1 MPKVVI
7 AMPVFNGGQLVG
19 ESLECLR
26 TQTFRD
32 FEIRIFDNGS
42 TDGTNAA
49 ANAVAEKDLRFRV
62 IRSETTVSMGEN
74 FIKAADETDC
84 DYFAWRAHDDLSAPN
99 FVESLVGLLDS
110 NPAADLAAC
119 TIRTEK
125 PYKNKTNIHRVFDVP
140 DQPLPATLK
149 LMFRSHP
156 SWIYGL
162 FRRNRMADRYRAAIE
177 ALPHVWAWDHLTLF
191 PYFLERSVATTDDT
205 FLIQRVGADSVR
217 PSYTP
222 METSLQWDI
231 YRSFRAF
238 CSALVDQSDFGV
250 VERAILKAS
259 LVRYASKR
267 TFRVSRMALRSL
279 TGR

>member
-1 MPKVVI
+1 
-7 AMPVFNGGQLVG
+7 MPVFNGGRLLG

-26 TQTFRD
+26 TQTFHD
-32 FEIRIFDNGS
+32 FEVRIFDNGS
-42 TDGTNAA
+42 TDET
-49 ANAVAEKDLRFRV
+49 NAVANTVAESDPRFRI
-62 IRSETTVSMGEN
+62 IRSETTISMGEN

-99 FVESLVGLLDS
+99 FVESLVGLLDA

-125 PYKNKTNIHRVFDVP
+125 PYKNKTNFHHVFTVP
-140 DQPLPATLK
+140 DRPLRGTLK

-191 PYFLERSVATTDDT
+191 PYFLERSVATTGDT
-205 FLIQRVGADSVR
+205 FLIQRVGADPDR
-217 PSYTP
+217 QSYTP
-222 METSLQWDI
+222 LETSLQWDI
-231 YRSFRAF
+231 YRSFHRYCAEQI
-238 CSALVDQSDFGV
+238 DHSDFGP
-250 VERAILKAS
+250 VERRILKTA
-259 LVRYASKR
+259 LIRYASRR
-267 TFRVSRMALRSL
+267 TFRISRMALRSL